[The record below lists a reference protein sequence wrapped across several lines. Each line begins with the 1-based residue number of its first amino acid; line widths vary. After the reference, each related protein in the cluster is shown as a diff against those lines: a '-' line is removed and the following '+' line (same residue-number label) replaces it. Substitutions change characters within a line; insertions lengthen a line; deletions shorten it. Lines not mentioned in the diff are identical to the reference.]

1 MTFEYFNNLSSS
13 YINDLFNPAGQHT
26 TNIRTSLLKL
36 DQPLQKKKQSQTKKI
51 IPMWD
56 QLSEINYWIS

>member
-1 MTFEYFNNLSSS
+1 MTFEYFNNLSS

-36 DQPLQKKKQSQTKKI
+36 DQPLQKKQTITDKKNHSYVGPTI
-51 IPMWD
+51 
-56 QLSEINYWIS
+56 

>member
-26 TNIRTSLLKL
+26 TNIRTPLLKL
-36 DQPLQKKKQSQTKKI
+36 DQPLQKKNNHRQKKSF
-51 IPMWD
+51 
-56 QLSEINYWIS
+56 LCGTNYLK